1 MVDDLGV
8 FYSKYMLV
16 LLDVLEG
23 RTKKDQRNA
32 GAAFSIV
39 SPRGGLLGNTF
50 EKAVPT
56 VLWSFSVLFHIPLK
70 RPLVFHR

>member
-8 FYSKYMLV
+8 FYSTIDGKYMLM

-23 RTKKDQRNA
+23 RTKKDQRAA
-32 GAAFSIV
+32 GAAFSKV

-50 EKAVPT
+50 EKAVLT
-56 VLWSFSVLFHIPLK
+56 ALWSFSVLFHMTL
-70 RPLVFHR
+70 

>member
-23 RTKKDQRNA
+23 RAKKDQRTA
-32 GAAFSIV
+32 GTAFSKV

-56 VLWSFSVLFHIPLK
+56 VLWSFSVLFHMTL
-70 RPLVFHR
+70 

>member
-23 RTKKDQRNA
+23 RAKKGQRAA
-32 GAAFSIV
+32 GAAFSKV

-56 VLWSFSVLFHIPLK
+56 ALWSFSVLFH
-70 RPLVFHR
+70 VTH

>member
-23 RTKKDQRNA
+23 MAKKGQRA
-32 GAAFSIV
+32 VGAAVSKV

-56 VLWSFSVLFHIPLK
+56 ALWPFSALFHMTL
-70 RPLVFHR
+70 

>member
-23 RTKKDQRNA
+23 RTKKDQRTA
-32 GAAFSIV
+32 GTAFSKV
-39 SPRGGLLGNTF
+39 SPRGESLREYF
-50 EKAVPT
+50 
-56 VLWSFSVLFHIPLK
+56 
-70 RPLVFHR
+70 

>member
-23 RTKKDQRNA
+23 RTKKDQRTA
-32 GAAFSIV
+32 GTAFSKV

-56 VLWSFSVLFHIPLK
+56 VLWSLSVLFHKTLCLPLA
-70 RPLVFHR
+70 FH

>member
-23 RTKKDQRNA
+23 RTKKDQRTA
-32 GAAFSIV
+32 GTAFSKV

-50 EKAVPT
+50 EKAV
-56 VLWSFSVLFHIPLK
+56 LFG
-70 RPLVFHR
+70 PLVLSFRSFFM